1 MAFRYY
7 DAEKVILGKPMKEWL
22 KFAMAWWHTLCAEG
36 GDQFGVG
43 QLIFAI
49 KEKAEYTG
57 VFLPFN
63 HYQN

>member
-1 MAFRYY
+1 VG
-7 DAEKVILGKPMKEWL
+7 EILFHAIEVYLTPGSQCTRHP
-22 KFAMAWWHTLCAEG
+22 
-36 GDQFGVG
+36 GVG